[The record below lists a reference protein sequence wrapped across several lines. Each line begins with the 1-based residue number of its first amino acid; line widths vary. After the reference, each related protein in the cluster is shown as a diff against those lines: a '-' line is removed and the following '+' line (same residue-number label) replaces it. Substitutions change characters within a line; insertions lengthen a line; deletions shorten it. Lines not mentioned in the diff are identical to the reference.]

1 MSKYYFFNFLLL
13 SIAFLSLVRIS
24 VNDIYSIYKEKN
36 RKALRIIL
44 ARLGGSQSNKVNK
57 FSINTENMLNIMGID
72 ISLSEYISILF
83 ILSVLAAFLGV
94 LIDNLL
100 LALLLFISTNF
111 LLHQYLKNKY
121 YKKSREIQKDL
132 NLGLSLITNSYLESN
147 NLIRAIKSN
156 IYKMPESVKEVF
168 SDFLVQVEMVD
179 PDIKK
184 GVLRLKNKFNDEYFI
199 RWCDLAIHCINDRDY
214 IKVLP
219 AVVNEMAIERENQ
232 SKHDSLVNEVYK
244 ENLQLLII
252 TALTPFILKI
262 IFPEMLVYLLNT
274 AVGKIIIAVSYFL
287 LAITLGKILTINKP
301 ININKEK
308 NE

>member
-44 ARLGGSQSNKVNK
+44 ARLGGVKSNKVNK